1 MSNANV
7 VALQN
12 ATNRYARGAGFPLLV
27 VDGGMGINTAN
38 GVLRALGWIV
48 RDGCGPYNVCVS
60 DVTQEKATALLAAI
74 VADNG
79 SIDQTAIMQSNV
91 GLTLFLNTAANTIG
105 LPYASSPT
113 PTVNQG
119 PIASNPASYTPPGS
133 ALQPPPMVGAS
144 LVDKLKMMPTWQKV
158 VVGVLAGLGVL
169 WIHQRVRGGGG
180 LGGFAAPWLKDH
192 KTGEYVRP
200 ASGHEVAW
208 YKHKGRVDLPQHA
221 SRGGGLRRYEVVDR

>member
-12 ATNRYARGAGFPLLV
+12 ATNRFASEAGFPLLV

-38 GVLRALGWIV
+38 SILRALGWIV

-60 DVTQEKATALLAAI
+60 GETQEKATALLSAI
-74 VADNG
+74 VNDNG
-79 SIDQTAIMQSNV
+79 AIDQTKIMQSNV
-91 GLTLFLNTAANTIG
+91 GITLFFNTAANTIG
-105 LPYASSPT
+105 LPFAAAPT
-113 PTVNQG
+113 GIVNQG
-119 PIASNPASYTPPGS
+119 PVASNPNVFTPSGS
-133 ALQPPPMVGAS
+133 VLQPMPMVGTS
-144 LVDKLKMMPTWQKV
+144 LFDKVKMMPTWQKV
-158 VVGVLAGLGVL
+158 VLGVLAGLGVL
-169 WIHQRVRGGGG
+169 WVHQRVKGGG
-180 LGGFAAPWLKDH
+180 LGGFNAPWLRDH